1 MNDIPAVITG
11 FNVYRA
17 GNKLVGV
24 SGEVTLPDLEYAT
37 ATLSGA
43 GIGGE
48 IDVPV
53 KGQFPAMAMEIPFA
67 VLYDDSFNIMQL
79 NGEQLT
85 LRGNIEEFD
94 QATGAMIDKAVRIVV
109 GGVPKGIKLGKLG
122 QGTTMDGSNAIEV
135 TYLKIELNGRDKL
148 EVDKLNYVF
157 RVNGSDMLAT
167 ARNNM

>member
-1 MNDIPAVITG
+1 MQDIPAVVTG

-17 GNKLVGV
+17 GDKLVGV
-24 SGEVTLPDLEYAT
+24 SGEVTLPDVEYAT

-53 KGQFPAMAMEIPFA
+53 KGQFPAMTMEIPFA
-67 VLYDDSFNIMQL
+67 VLYDDSFSIMQL

-94 QATGAMIDKAVRIVV
+94 SSTGALVDKAMRIIV
-109 GGVPKGIKLGKLG
+109 GGLPKGIKLGKMG
-122 QGTTMDGSNAIEV
+122 QGSAMDGSNGLEI
-135 TYLKIELNGRDKL
+135 TYLKIEIGGAEKL

-157 RVNGSDMLAT
+157 RVNGQDMLAT